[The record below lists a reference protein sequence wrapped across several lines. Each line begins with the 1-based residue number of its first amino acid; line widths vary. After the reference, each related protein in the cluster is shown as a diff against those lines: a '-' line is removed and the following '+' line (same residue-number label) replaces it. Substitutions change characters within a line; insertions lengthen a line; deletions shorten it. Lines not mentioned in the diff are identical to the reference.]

1 MKHLISILCLILAST
16 TMQAQTGTTMTAR
29 GAFDVKVI
37 PQPPDDTAGGPFGRL
52 FLDKMFH
59 GQLDGTSKGQML
71 AAGTAVE
78 GSAGY
83 VAMEI
88 ISGTLDG
95 RKGSFILQHVGSMA
109 KGVATM
115 TVTIVPDSGTE
126 QLTGIAGRMTIIVA
140 DGQHTYELEYT
151 LGT

>member
-1 MKHLISILCLILAST
+1 
-16 TMQAQTGTTMTAR
+16 MTAR

-37 PQPPDDTAGGPFGRL
+37 PQPPDDAAGGPFGRL
-52 FLDKMFH
+52 FLDKTFH
-59 GQLDGTSKGQML
+59 GQLDATSKGQML

-88 ISGTLDG
+88 VSGTLDG

-109 KGVATM
+109 RGVPTL

-126 QLTGIAGRMTIIVA
+126 QLTGIAGRMTIIIA
-140 DGQHTYELEYT
+140 DGKHSYELEYT